1 MEEKQAPYLRI
12 QDLAADDRP
21 REKMLQK
28 GKNALSDAELLAILI
43 GSGTRQK
50 SALDLARELLQKNG
64 NSLQRLARNDLHDL
78 MKTKGIGKAKA
89 ITIAAALELSRRLKA
104 TPQATQAITS
114 SNDAFTAFYP
124 YLAHL
129 SHEEFWILLLNRAN
143 KPICPPLQI
152 SKGGLSGTIT
162 DIRLIFKHAIEH
174 LANSLIIAH
183 NHPAGTPYPSESDKQ
198 ITRRIAEAGSLFN
211 IQLLDHLIL
220 FEEDFFSFREAGLL

>member
-1 MEEKQAPYLRI
+1 MEERPAAYLRI
-12 QDLAADDRP
+12 QDLAADERP
-21 REKMLQK
+21 REKMLRK

-43 GSGTRQK
+43 GSGTRK
-50 SALDLARELLQKNG
+50 RSALDLARELLQKNG
-64 NSLQRLARNDLHDL
+64 HSLQRLASNDLRDL

-104 TPQATQAITS
+104 ATHANQAITS
-114 SNDAFTAFYP
+114 ANDAFAVFYP

-129 SHEEFWILLLNRAN
+129 NHEEFWIVLLNRAN

-152 SKGGLSGTIT
+152 SKGGISGTIT

-183 NHPAGTPYPSESDKQ
+183 NHPAGTPRPSESDKQ
-198 ITRRIAEAGSLFN
+198 ITRRIADAGALLD
-211 IQLLDHLIL
+211 IRLLDHLIL
-220 FEEDFFSFREAGLL
+220 FEESFFSFKEAGLL

>member
-1 MEEKQAPYLRI
+1 MEEKAAVYLRI
-12 QDLAADDRP
+12 QDLAADERP

-43 GSGTRQK
+43 GSGTRRK
-50 SALDLARELLQKNG
+50 SALDLARELLQKN
-64 NSLQRLARNDLHDL
+64 NHSLLQLASNGLQDL

-89 ITIAAALELSRRLKA
+89 ITIAAALELARRLKA
-104 TPQATQAITS
+104 ATQTQQAITS
-114 SNDAFTAFYP
+114 PKDAFAIFYP

-143 KPICPPLQI
+143 KPICPPIQI
-152 SKGGLSGTIT
+152 SKGGISGTTT

-183 NHPAGTPYPSESDKQ
+183 NHPAGTPKPSESDKE
-198 ITRRIAEAGSLFN
+198 ITRRIADAGKLLD
-211 IQLLDHLIL
+211 IKLLDHLIL
-220 FEEDFFSFREAGLL
+220 FEESYYSFSDAGLL